1 MSFSHLALIVERAGV
16 TASEASGDD
25 PEYLML
31 TYGPMGSPILSVPLK
46 RLPKL
51 KREKRL
57 AQQELGLDS
66 PCLPS

>member
-1 MSFSHLALIVERAGV
+1 MSISHLALIVERAGV

-31 TYGPMGSPILSVPLK
+31 TYGPMGSPILSLPLK

-57 AQQELGLDS
+57 AQQELG
-66 PCLPS
+66 